1 MIEIIIASR
10 LSKNDFWDKSATAL
24 SLRRL
29 EYDDRWVPR
38 VAFENK
44 QGLPDVYNAHISSGA
59 SDSILVFIH
68 DDVWIDDLFFTD
80 RIIEGLQIYDVIGV
94 AGNRRRIPYQPGWPF
109 KDINF
114 SWDDRAN
121 LSGVLGH
128 GEKSLSPINYLGPVP
143 ADCEFLDG
151 IFLAAKKEVLRANGL
166 FFDPQFDFHFYDM
179 DFCRSA
185 RQRGMRLGTWPI
197 CLTHQ
202 SEGSFGSEQW
212 FQKYFSYITKWQD

>member
-29 EYDDRWVPR
+29 EYDDRWIPR
-38 VAFENK
+38 VVFENK
-44 QGLPDVYNAHISSGA
+44 QGLPDVYNAHITAGA

-80 RIIEGLQIYDVIGV
+80 RIIEGLQTYDVIGV

-109 KDINF
+109 ADINF
-114 SWDDRAN
+114 SWDDHAN

-179 DFCRSA
+179 DFCRNA